1 MYLCIKGTDDQYIPF
16 FTVNGSFFSK
26 IQENPK
32 GGSSSLSID
41 EILQHVNYK
50 EILDN
55 DKNKESQL
63 PTLDNQNSNNIN
75 NDKGPGTSG
84 GGQVSLNIDNVII
97 ENSTNNAEESALPED
112 FKNYLRHKLN
122 KY

>member
-1 MYLCIKGTDDQYIPF
+1 MDNSNNLDNLYLCIKTTDNNYIPF
-16 FTVNGSFFSK
+16 FIVNGSFFSK
-26 IQENPK
+26 IQENNDNFK
-32 GGSSSLSID
+32 GGNSSSLSID

-55 DKNKESQL
+55 DKLKEAQMPALEANESNGGAI
-63 PTLDNQNSNNIN
+63 DNQKMEFEMSKNNI
-75 NDKGPGTSG
+75 
-84 GGQVSLNIDNVII
+84 
-97 ENSTNNAEESALPED
+97 EESALPED